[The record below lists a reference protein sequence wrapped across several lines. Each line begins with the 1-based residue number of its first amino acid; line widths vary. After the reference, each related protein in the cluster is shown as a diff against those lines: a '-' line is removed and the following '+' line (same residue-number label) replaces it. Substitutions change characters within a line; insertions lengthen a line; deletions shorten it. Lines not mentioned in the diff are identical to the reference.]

1 MSAVLVAGKKVRREN
16 TRSWVGQHTVYYSPF
31 RSFIAEL
38 TLNYTADVVVSVII
52 LIRVV
57 TQFIVVL

>member
-1 MSAVLVAGKKVRREN
+1 MLN
-16 TRSWVGQHTVYYSPF
+16 YSPF
-31 RSFIAEL
+31 SSFITKL
-38 TLNYTADVVVSVII
+38 ILNNTADVVVSVII